1 VGAESVFTHFDFQR
15 YNTRLET
22 GTFSSGITGMWYDIA
37 VLGVLVFCM
46 ARGASRGLI
55 WQLATIAGIILC
67 LMFAETFSGI
77 LGPHISLKPPLNEWV
92 TMFGAYLICSFV
104 AFGAARMLTKGI
116 EGAGLKE
123 YNSHLGAILGL
134 AKGVIVCLVATF
146 FLATL
151 DATHNVIINSKSG
164 YYAAITMRKIHP
176 IMPEKLHDALN
187 RYIHSLDNIPGVGP
201 LDHDHV
207 VDPNVG
213 LADAI
218 RDAANAV
225 DEKFKNPFLPTPST
239 PPQYSAPSDPWGYQP
254 QPGTQTI
261 TSQPANSG
269 ISSIPLGARTPVQPY
284 QAPTYQTQPYQAPA
298 QPYQAPAQPQG
309 TADSTDFWNQVRG
322 TLRTQA
328 RQSLAETLE
337 NMDPATRQ
345 RLQQQILESLKNTRS
360 EDLPKLEDQLIRST
374 AGALPGLLSSWM
386 GSGSTPSGL
395 APTAAPTQATGERE
409 KLLAEVSQLRST
421 FPQIQA
427 RLQSEL
433 RGLMAGVPDVVAVQ
447 VLKDWKADLT
457 RDVNNDPDRTTNI
470 DTPVEQRILLQ
481 MQRYGVR
488 IENLDPALR
497 ERLSSGANNGTQ
509 LR

>member
-1 VGAESVFTHFDFQR
+1 
-15 YNTRLET
+15 
-22 GTFSSGITGMWYDIA
+22 MWYDIA

-55 WQLATIAGIILC
+55 FQMATIAGIVLC

-77 LGPHISLKPPLNEWV
+77 VGPHISLQPPLNEWV
-92 TMFGAYLICSFV
+92 TMFGAYLFFSFI

-116 EGAGLKE
+116 EEAGLKE
-123 YNSHLGAILGL
+123 YNSHLGAVFGL
-134 AKGVIVCLVATF
+134 AKGVVVCLVATF

-151 DATHNVIINSKSG
+151 DATHNVIANSKSG
-164 YYAAITMRKIHP
+164 YYAAITMQKIHP

-187 RYIHSLDNIPGVGP
+187 RYIHSLDHLPGVGP
-201 LDHDHV
+201 IEHDHV

-218 RDAANAV
+218 RDAAKAV
-225 DEKFKNPFLPTPST
+225 DEKFNNPFVTPPST
-239 PPQYSAPSDPWGYQP
+239 PPQYAAPSDPWGHQP
-254 QPGTQTI
+254 AGTRTVV
-261 TSQPANSG
+261 SQPAQPNVV
-269 ISSIPLGARTPVQPY
+269 SSIPSGARVPVQPY
-284 QAPTYQTQPYQAPA
+284 QAPQTGT
-298 QPYQAPAQPQG
+298 QPQG
-309 TADSTDFWNQVRG
+309 GVSSTDFWNQVRG

-345 RLQQQILESLKNTRS
+345 QLQQQILESLKNTRS
-360 EDLPKLEDQLIRST
+360 EDLPKLEEQLIRSS
-374 AGALPGLLSSWM
+374 ANALPGLLSTWM
-386 GSGSTPSGL
+386 GSGSSARGV
-395 APTAAPTQATGERE
+395 APVSPTSSPTGDRER
-409 KLLAEVSQLRST
+409 LLTEVSQLQSN
-421 FPQIQA
+421 FPQVQS

-433 RGLMAGVPDVVAVQ
+433 RGMMAGVPETVAVA

-457 RDVNNDPDRTTNI
+457 RDFNNDPDRSTTI
-470 DTPVEQRILLQ
+470 DTPVEQRVLLQ

-488 IENLDPALR
+488 IESLDPALR
-497 ERLSSGANNGTQ
+497 ERLSSGANGSLQ

>member
-1 VGAESVFTHFDFQR
+1 
-15 YNTRLET
+15 
-22 GTFSSGITGMWYDIA
+22 MWYDIA

-77 LGPHISLKPPLNEWV
+77 LGPHISLQPPLNEWV
-92 TMFGAYLICSFV
+92 TMFGAYLVCSFV

-123 YNSHLGAILGL
+123 YNSHLGAIFGL
-134 AKGVIVCLVATF
+134 AKGIVVCLVATF

-151 DATHNVIINSKSG
+151 DATHNLIANSKSG

-201 LDHDHV
+201 MDHDHV

-218 RDAANAV
+218 RDAAKAV
-225 DEKFKNPFLPTPST
+225 DDKFSNPFLPTTST
-239 PPQYSAPSDPWGYQP
+239 PPQYSAPSDPWGTQP
-254 QPGTQTI
+254 QPSTQTI
-261 TSQPANSG
+261 ASQPANSG
-269 ISSIPLGARTPVQPY
+269 VSSIPLGARTPAQPYPTQQYQPQQYQPQPY
-284 QAPTYQTQPYQAPA
+284 QQPVPAYQTPAPS
-298 QPYQAPAQPQG
+298 PG
-309 TADSTDFWNQVRG
+309 TVDSTDFWNQVRG

-345 RLQQQILESLKNTRS
+345 RLQQQILDSLKNTRS
-360 EDLPKLEDQLIRST
+360 EDLPKLEEQLIRST

-386 GSGSTPSGL
+386 GSGSTGATV
-395 APTAAPTQATGERE
+395 APTAAATQATGERE

-457 RDVNNDPDRTTNI
+457 RDVNNDPDRTTDI

-488 IENLDPALR
+488 IENLDPTLR
-497 ERLSSGANNGTQ
+497 ERLSSGANNGAQ